1 MIKSLL
7 LCAMALV
14 YILLIELSHKPLFEC
29 FDGVMGTLVPI
40 DTVSVTV
47 VVLFVVAVAL
57 HGRQVEWMTRLDFLW
72 QLQVFSRKN
81 IIPMHNGPENLKKSP
96 GHKKKTREKKFE
108 IEIIHRFF
116 KKCFLF
122 SEILHRPKKKNMK
135 WNHCKLPTRG
145 FYSIC
150 YQDMWLPIF

>member
-72 QLQVFSRKN
+72 QLQVFSREN
-81 IIPMHNGPENLKKSP
+81 IIPCNAQWARKFKKQSRP
-96 GHKKKTREKKFE
+96 KKKTREKKV
-108 IEIIHRFF
+108 
-116 KKCFLF
+116 
-122 SEILHRPKKKNMK
+122 
-135 WNHCKLPTRG
+135 
-145 FYSIC
+145 
-150 YQDMWLPIF
+150 

>member
-1 MIKSLL
+1 MPIMIKSLL

-72 QLQVFSRKN
+72 QLQVQWHIFWNVSREMRKNTPNITYRDQSFTCLMTDFNQDINRVTSFSRCL
-81 IIPMHNGPENLKKSP
+81 NGTFHFRNCSN
-96 GHKKKTREKKFE
+96 KTLV
-108 IEIIHRFF
+108 H
-116 KKCFLF
+116 
-122 SEILHRPKKKNMK
+122 
-135 WNHCKLPTRG
+135 
-145 FYSIC
+145 
-150 YQDMWLPIF
+150 

>member
-81 IIPMHNGPENLKKSP
+81 IIPCNAQWARIIKKKSRP
-96 GHKKKTREKKFE
+96 KIKIVKKKFE
-108 IEIIHRFF
+108 ILYYID
-116 KKCFLF
+116 FL
-122 SEILHRPKKKNMK
+122 KNV
-135 WNHCKLPTRG
+135 
-145 FYSIC
+145 FYFLKYC
-150 YQDMWLPIF
+150 TGQRRKT

>member
-72 QLQVFSRKN
+72 QLQVYSSTF
-81 IIPMHNGPENLKKSP
+81 HTGPENL
-96 GHKKKTREKKFE
+96 
-108 IEIIHRFF
+108 
-116 KKCFLF
+116 
-122 SEILHRPKKKNMK
+122 
-135 WNHCKLPTRG
+135 
-145 FYSIC
+145 
-150 YQDMWLPIF
+150 

>member
-72 QLQVFSRKN
+72 QLQVYTTAVHFTAGRK
-81 IIPMHNGPENLKKSP
+81 IYKSP
-96 GHKKKTREKKFE
+96 GKKLVKSNKF
-108 IEIIHRFF
+108 FF
-116 KKCFLF
+116 VK
-122 SEILHRPKKKNMK
+122 LH
-135 WNHCKLPTRG
+135 
-145 FYSIC
+145 F
-150 YQDMWLPIF
+150 